1 MSVFGLPFTV
11 DFPVILNGSF
21 AVIEMQLGVPTGLAS
36 ELTELYQGERNTR
49 ISVFNNIHTIFTH
62 GSR

>member
-1 MSVFGLPFTV
+1 MSVFGLAFTV

-21 AVIEMQLGVPTGLAS
+21 AVIEMQLGVPTELAS
-36 ELTELYQGERNTR
+36 ELAELYQGERNTR